1 MKIRRKLNKRKQKSK
16 FARAIF
22 ENYKSKTC
30 NEVQRKLDETQVIFE
45 KKLE

>member
-1 MKIRRKLNKRKQKSK
+1 MKIRRKSNKTQAKSK

-22 ENYKSKTC
+22 ENYKSKNC